1 MGNGNDMV
9 QAVVESLL
17 DYVTRHP
24 EAADS
29 IEGIR
34 RWWLPMG
41 MVASAAD
48 VEAAL
53 NRLVLAGI
61 LATRRLPD
69 RGVLYS
75 RRRDR

>member
-1 MGNGNDMV
+1 MGDGDDMV
-9 QAVVESLL
+9 QAVADSLVA
-17 DYVTRHP
+17 YVTRHP

-34 RWWLPMG
+34 RWWLPAG
-41 MVASAAD
+41 TVASAAD
-48 VEAAL
+48 VQAAL
-53 NRLVLAGI
+53 NRLVLAEI
-61 LATRRLPD
+61 LVTRRLPD

>member
-1 MGNGNDMV
+1 MGDGGDMV
-9 QAVVESLL
+9 QAVADSLIE
-17 DYVTRHP
+17 YVTRHP

-34 RWWLPMG
+34 RWWLPIG
-41 MVASAAD
+41 MVASATD
-48 VEAAL
+48 VEVAL

>member
-1 MGNGNDMV
+1 MGGGDDMV
-9 QAVVESLL
+9 QAVADSLVE
-17 DYVTRHP
+17 YMTRHP

-34 RWWLPMG
+34 RWWLPAD